1 MNPQQQPQQL
11 LNEFNQLQNHLL
23 KNPDCINTEL
33 TAKLYAFKNA
43 ILSLPNIELPIKE
56 DVMTKIVILFPKDI
70 DLYIQAAGL
79 FTTVYVQRAIF
90 WHRIAY
96 NVDPTHANN
105 VVALM
110 KIYLESNIPKNAVE
124 MNKAG
129 ELEQFVENPRFLR
142 YYVRCLLQEL
152 RFKNGLVYLKKL
164 IKLTSSS
171 TTTKKLTTDE
181 KREKWQD
188 HHDIGYVYCFLG
200 EVAKSLL
207 YTERAYE
214 LAVKYKLELKE
225 INLSFSNTLFIH
237 NYEYADNAR
246 IFEFARKIHNHYPN
260 ITTQYSFARRKDA
273 MTKLYN
279 YVPKNKTSDKSCI
292 DKSCI
297 DKSCIDK
304 SCIDKSCIDKSC
316 PKIKLGY
323 LSSDFEFHP
332 ITNFLMPIL
341 RNHDRSQFE
350 IVLFANQQEVIDCY
364 KTVGT
369 KIVIIFGK
377 DTKESADLIYA
388 ENVDILFEM
397 NGHSVK
403 NRLDV
408 FALNPA
414 PIQIAYLGYPNTTGL
429 TSIQWRITDSV
440 ADHPD
445 STQQY
450 TETLLRMPK
459 CFLLFEPNFQQ
470 NAIQP
475 RITNPREI
483 ILGSIN
489 KENKVSEHVLAV
501 WRQILDRFP
510 TGVKILIKLET
521 FDNTEE
527 RMKYYVEKLGESNR
541 SKIEI
546 VNKLQNED
554 YYKVFGKFD
563 ILLDTFP
570 YSGTT
575 TTGNALYNSL
585 PVITMYNKDHHCHNV
600 SASILRN
607 AGLNELVAHS
617 KEEYINIVVFLINNP
632 DKLDY
637 YKKNVNP
644 MFMRSMDIKTYM
656 SSYEGLLVDTY
667 KHVVLGTDKKDS
679 VDKYITVP
687 NKKREEDLK
696 KDVKE
701 TTKESVKESN
711 NDNQIVINF

>member
-1 MNPQQQPQQL
+1 MDII
-11 LNEFNQLQNHLL
+11 NEFNKLQNHIL
-23 KNPDCINTEL
+23 KNPDMITPEL
-33 TAKLYAFKNA
+33 KTKLYYFKDT
-43 ILSLPNIELPIKE
+43 IVSTPQIEIPIKE
-56 DVMTKIVILFPKDI
+56 DVIIKTISIFSKDI
-70 DLYIQAAGL
+70 SLYLQVASL
-79 FTTVYVQRAIF
+79 FSTAYVQRAIL
-90 WHRIAY
+90 WHRIGY
-96 NVDPTHANN
+96 VIDPTNQDN
-105 VVALM
+105 IVALM
-110 KIYLESNIPKNAVE
+110 KLYLESNIPKNAVE
-124 MNKAG
+124 MNKNG
-129 ELEQFVENPRFLR
+129 ELEQFVDNPRFLR

-152 RFKNGLVYLKKL
+152 RFKNGLIYLHKL
-164 IKLTSSS
+164 IKLINAK
-171 TTTKKLTTDE
+171 TTKLTKDE

-200 EVAKSLL
+200 EVTKSLL

-237 NYEYADNAR
+237 NYEYADNSR
-246 IFEFARKIHNHYPN
+246 VFEFSKKIHNHYPN
-260 ITTQYSFARRKDA
+260 ITDIYSFTKRKET
-273 MTKLYN
+273 MIKLYN
-279 YVPKNKTSDKSCI
+279 HNKSCPDKSCP
-292 DKSCI
+292 
-297 DKSCIDK
+297 
-304 SCIDKSCIDKSC
+304 DKSC

-341 RNHDRSQFE
+341 LNHDKSRFNF
-350 IVLFANQQEVIDCY
+350 VLFANQQEVIDCY
-364 KTVGT
+364 KDLGV
-369 KIVIIFGK
+369 KIIIIFNK
-377 DTKESADLIYA
+377 STKEAADLIYA

-429 TSIQWRITDSV
+429 NSIQWRITDSV

-459 CFLLFEPNFQQ
+459 CFLLFEPNFQK

-475 RITNPREI
+475 RVTNPREI

-501 WRQILDRFP
+501 WRQILDKCP
-510 TGVKILIKLET
+510 NVKILIKLET
-521 FDNTEE
+521 FDNNEE
-527 RMKYYVEKLGESNR
+527 RMKYYVEKLGENNKG
-541 SKIEI
+541 KIEI
-546 VNKLQNED
+546 VNKLQNDD

-575 TTGNALYNSL
+575 TTGNALFNSL
-585 PVITMYNKDHHCHNV
+585 PVVTLYNKDHHCHNV
-600 SASILRN
+600 SASILKN
-607 AGLNELVAHS
+607 AGLNELVAYS
-617 KEEYINIVVFLINNP
+617 KEEYINIVVFLTSNP
-632 DKLDY
+632 NKLDY

-656 SSYEGLLVDTY
+656 SSYEGILMDTY

-696 KDVKE
+696 NDVFR
-701 TTKESVKESN
+701 ESVKETN